1 MPVCWVAK
9 SSLTCTSTTSFFSMC
24 ILFLVGR
31 KQNENLLFFPFCAY
45 CMTVTFTHDFQG
57 WEVQLW
63 LAHVPP
69 VECTPGKP
77 TGYQAPMK
85 MFSWIYS
92 PVEVHIQPC
101 LVLLCALQRCL
112 TGVNMQD
119 AAALSLFC
127 QHPAAPGR
135 SVSSSFLRLLLQY
148 MPPTSSGRG
157 PACFISLSQ
166 FSQDHTGFLSTD

>member
-1 MPVCWVAK
+1 M
-9 SSLTCTSTTSFFSMC
+9 STSTTSFFQHVYFIPSGKEAKLKLAFLL
-24 ILFLVGR
+24 ILC
-31 KQNENLLFFPFCAY
+31 LL
-45 CMTVTFTHDFQG
+45 HDCDLYSQFSR
-57 WEVQLW
+57 VLW

-112 TGVNMQD
+112 TGVNMQG

-127 QHPAAPGR
+127 QRSAAPGR
-135 SVSSSFLRLLLQY
+135 SVSSSFHRLLLHY
-148 MPPTSSGRG
+148 HMPPISSGRG
-157 PACFISLSQ
+157 PAYFTSLSQ
-166 FSQDHTGFLSTD
+166 FNHDHTGFLSTD